1 MAKTRKQKEK
11 ILSKYQELINT
22 AKAVF
27 LISANL
33 NGNETTGLRKK
44 LNDFNAKFHLLKN
57 SLITLAIKNTLN
69 KSLVL
74 TGKVSGVFVH
84 GDIAEA
90 AKCIEELKK
99 EGKAIYINSIFEG
112 DIKSGDFIEKLAKL
126 ESKEVLLS
134 KLVYLVNYPTTGLA
148 RSLSNNI
155 QKLIY
160 ALEAVKASKN

>member
-1 MAKTRKQKEK
+1 MAKTREQKEK

-27 LISANL
+27 LINANL

-44 LNDFNAKFHLLKN
+44 LNDFHAKFHLLKN
-57 SLITLAIKNTLN
+57 SLITLAIKNILN
-69 KSLVL
+69 KNLVF

-160 ALEAVKASKN
+160 ALEAIKASKN